1 MRTQWMAWMASGLM
15 LTVPFVSLTQL
26 FPALVGVPLTPTQQ
40 TQLERLSDQ
49 ILPQVQQLLSPAQQ
63 SQFKAA
69 LAQGKGVRAAA
80 LSLNLSITQRM
91 QILKTVQPLRSQIN
105 TILTPEQQQQ
115 VQQNNSSLTA
125 VGTGFAKV
133 FWFSQ

>member
-1 MRTQWMAWMASGLM
+1 MGTQWMAWMASGLM
-15 LTVPFVSLTQL
+15 LTVPFVSFVAQAETNSLTQL

-115 VQQNNSSLTA
+115 VQQNIQAL
-125 VGTGFAKV
+125 
-133 FWFSQ
+133 QR